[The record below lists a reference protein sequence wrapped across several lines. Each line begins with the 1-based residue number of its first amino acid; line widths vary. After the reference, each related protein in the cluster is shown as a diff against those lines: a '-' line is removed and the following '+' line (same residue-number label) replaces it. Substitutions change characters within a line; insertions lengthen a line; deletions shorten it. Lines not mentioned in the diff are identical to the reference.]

1 MDFWS
6 VEHLRQLLGGQ
17 WLARPGVPHVSGLTT
32 DSRKASSGKAFLA
45 LRGERFDGHDFLLQA
60 IAAGCPLMIV
70 DKDPAP
76 SVSGAGVLRVADT
89 GAALLKLAQYYRRD
103 LESTKVIGVA
113 GSNGKTTTVRLID
126 SILSTSLRGT
136 SSPKSFNNAVGL
148 PLTILSARRSDQYLL
163 CEAGTNAP
171 GELALLSSILEPEI
185 GVVTSIGREH
195 LEGFGSLRSVLE
207 EEASLFKD
215 LRPGGIAVLSAD
227 APGLVEAVRNLAGR
241 SLGSVITFGFNEKA
255 DVRIVD
261 AESRLEGVRFTLND
275 RSRFFVPLPGLH
287 NASNAAAA
295 IAVARRLGLVNESIE
310 AALASAKGPDMR
322 MERREIGSVS
332 FINDA
337 YNANPES
344 MIAAAEVAAQA
355 FDQIK
360 PRRRVLVL
368 GDMLELGAAS
378 GSLHNEVAAVFS
390 TQVNPDLVILIGSSF
405 SAFASPAFAR
415 AEVHAFP
422 NLADGRDAVVARMLL
437 PGDMVLLKGSR
448 GIGLERVLA
457 AFELLSGLAAE
468 PKPVPNASASG
479 HRPDRLR

>member
-17 WLARPGVPHVSGLTT
+17 WLARPAVPHVSGLTT
-32 DSRKASSGKAFLA
+32 DSRKPSAGKAFLA
-45 LRGERFDGHDFLLQA
+45 LRGERFDGHDFLPQA
-60 IAAGCPLMIV
+60 IASGCPLVIV
-70 DKDPAP
+70 DKDPVPAIT
-76 SVSGAGVLRVADT
+76 SGGVLRVADT
-89 GAALLKLAQYYRRD
+89 ASALLKLAHAYRRA

-126 SILSTSLRGT
+126 SILSFSLRGT

-195 LEGFGSLRSVLE
+195 LEGFGTLRSVLE

-215 LRPGGIAVLSAD
+215 LRHGGIAVLSAD
-227 APGLVEAVRNLAGR
+227 APGLVEAVKNLAGR
-241 SLGSVITFGFNEKA
+241 SLATIITFGFSETA

-275 RSRFFVPLPGLH
+275 RSRFFVPLAGLH

-295 IAVARRLGLVNESIE
+295 IAVGRRLGLPNDSIE
-310 AALASAKGPDMR
+310 SALASAKGPEMR
-322 MERREIGSVS
+322 MERSDIAGVH

-344 MIAAAEVAAQA
+344 MIAAADVAREA
-355 FDQIK
+355 FRQFK
-360 PRRRVLVL
+360 PRRRVLIL

-378 GSLHNEVAAVFS
+378 SSLHAEIAEVFASRVS
-390 TQVNPDLVILIGSSF
+390 PDVVILIGSSF
-405 SAFASPAFAR
+405 SAFASPAFAN
-415 AEVHAFP
+415 AQVHAFP
-422 NLADGRDAVVARMLL
+422 DLSDNRDAVVARLL
-437 PGDMVLLKGSR
+437 APGDMVLLKGSR
-448 GIGLERVLA
+448 GMGLERVLNC
-457 AFELLSGLAAE
+457 FERLSGPPAE

-479 HRPDRLR
+479 PRPDRF